1 MIWCGR
7 TFFVLADD
15 RDAFSRSDDL
25 EESAIVYALRILLA
39 EALEHCPVKFSRGGW
54 QELEAERGIT
64 VSVSHKETTLPLLI

>member
-25 EESAIVYALRILLA
+25 EESAIVYALRVLLA
-39 EALEHCPVKFSRGGW
+39 EAFKHGLATSSFPGRW
-54 QELEAERGIT
+54 QEIEAERGMK
-64 VSVSHKETTLPLLI
+64 VLVSHEEKPLCPC